1 VTEQEWWWEPLALEE
16 AAALMDEF
24 PGPWWV
30 AAGWAIELHVG
41 SATRPGY
48 AEGSAAFANSVPA
61 RATKGAGHRGI
72 VRGHGDV
79 DILVLRDD
87 QEAIRRQL
95 PGWDV
100 QIAHGGR
107 LEPWAE
113 GARIELPRSGLW
125 ARSDP
130 DGPWQLQ
137 FLLAERDGETWW
149 FRRDPRIRVPL
160 GEIGLRS
167 SGGVPYLRPEVTLLF
182 KSKDPRERDETDF
195 AAVLPLLDA
204 AARSRLAEWLPPD
217 HPWRNRI
224 LGRDVYKL

>member
-1 VTEQEWWWEPLALEE
+1 VTEQEWWWEPLGLEE
-16 AAALMDEF
+16 AAALMDGF

-41 SATRPGY
+41 TPIRDHS
-48 AEGSAAFANSVPA
+48 
-61 RATKGAGHRGI
+61 
-72 VRGHGDV
+72 DV
-79 DILVLRDD
+79 DILILRDD

-107 LEPWAE
+107 LEPWPE
-113 GARIELPRSGLW
+113 GARLELPRSGLW
-125 ARSDP
+125 ARSEP

-137 FLLAERDGETWW
+137 FLLAERDADTWW

-160 GEIGLRS
+160 AEIGLRS
-167 SGGVPYLRPEVTLLF
+167 SAGIPYLRPEVALLF
-182 KSKDPRERDETDF
+182 KSRDPRKRDETDL
-195 AAVLPLLDA
+195 AAALPLLDGT
-204 AARSRLAEWLPPD
+204 ARNRLAEWLPPD

-224 LGRDVYKL
+224 LARDVL